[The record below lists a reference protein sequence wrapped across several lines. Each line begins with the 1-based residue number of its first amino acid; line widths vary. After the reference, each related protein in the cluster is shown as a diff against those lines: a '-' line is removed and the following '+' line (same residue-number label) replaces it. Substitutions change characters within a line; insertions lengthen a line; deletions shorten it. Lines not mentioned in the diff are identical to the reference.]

1 MPTSK
6 SLCVV
11 ITIVILSPLG
21 HSIMS
26 EFSEKNSPML
36 TISDT
41 IRDNNWNKLENPISS
56 EYNLEEP
63 TYKIHSPYGSV
74 DPILASLPTGP
85 WQLAGLPSQFDSRLY
100 IVQSN
105 SSDLASLEDIL
116 SNLKIEIIDHI
127 PDHSIIISLN
137 SDPSGEII
145 GQIGKLSEVRWIGEM
160 PTTWKIDTALIP
172 TLHSENVLLDLDI
185 IPSPSNSIV
194 DTMSLKLDIYDRF
207 NHYYQSSHCDEYLC
221 QVRNSLPSIIPVLA
235 VDHRILRIELGERLV
250 IQNSNASIIAGI
262 DYARSITDLNLTGYG
277 EVLGITDTGLDED
290 HGDFDG
296 RLRSPIFNLF
306 GPDNS
311 GADANSGHGTHVT
324 ATLLGDGSG
333 DDNATGMVPESTF
346 HFYQI
351 EVDSSGLLARW
362 GSLYEMYEHSFLN
375 DAKIHTNS
383 WGSNSLVGDYTSDS
397 RSVDW
402 FSNDNPDLLVIFSVG
417 DMGEAGVTS
426 PSTAKNVLS
435 VGATTTAAYSSSPI
449 GFVYD
454 NSSRGPTSD
463 GRIKPDIVA
472 PGVMICSARAEE
484 ASLATGSPCSL
495 NVHEGSSTPLYMTM
509 SGSSVSTPVVA
520 GASAMARQY
529 LREELGIMDPRSD
542 LIKALLVNGADDIGE
557 KNVPNQHEG
566 WGQLNLSNSL
576 FPQKDGDNLSLFFD
590 QDRQLSPG
598 HSFVYT
604 FDVFDDSGMEA
615 TLAWNDK
622 EGSAS
627 SNQNASRLVN
637 DLDLVI
643 KSPDGDVYY
652 GNNFGD
658 GISQTGG
665 GRDTLNNLERVRIP
679 SPDVGTWT
687 VEVGHSG
694 GFVQAFSLVLA
705 ADAEEIQNSDLTVVP
720 NSIFSPDTS
729 PLSGDTISLQLSWMN
744 QAVSPTG
751 DYSILLEDVSEGS
764 QIGTYPMPSLGGGEV
779 ETFSIYHSFQSTGN
793 HLLRLTLDHLS
804 EVEELNDEING
815 GANNNIFELL
825 FEVTEIGVRITPFL
839 PDGSYPSTFEEA
851 QSAKMRNMDPSSTTF
866 VNFQLELLNEGTS
879 EITVDLSVTKVQIV
893 DEAGILQNPVDEWSW
908 ELNESKPWVLSPFGE
923 TGDSI
928 VISLNLTDEDADI
941 ESRYALPGLF
951 VTDLTLFDK
960 NSPTISHSTR
970 LSVNVDRVEGLY
982 TVSAGTQGLGAQPDK
997 FATFFVS
1004 VRNIGNGPTEYR
1016 VSCET
1021 EDRWIVWVGG
1031 GQASVATIGP
1041 LSRLQFV
1048 QVPIHVKVPPSSS
1061 GLSSGAE
1068 NLVTCTTTSVNDPRL
1083 KTTETAVIEV
1093 LESRDFATQIYDSAG
1108 EEIGPLAISDSR
1120 AVLNGETVMTTLS
1133 ISNQGNVPLVFEIR
1147 ALSSSN
1153 VWPIQIFTEGE
1164 TPPNGEVTNMESS
1177 IGRGETTRITVLTV
1191 VPLAAEKGD
1200 KNTVS
1205 IKTTLNGN
1213 TVSNGTL
1220 LEVKEITTLDIVSES
1235 GFSLALGKSG
1245 NSDIFL
1251 HNSGNVPLIIKLTI
1265 GTLPEGWS
1273 GGLLT
1278 GDTFSLD
1285 MNRDSIVTIGLELP
1299 SGILPGKLTEKV
1311 PVIIESTSPSNSK
1324 EVTTLEI
1331 EVIVLPSV
1339 WIDVQSSTLTL
1350 QGINENEEGEL
1361 TLHIS
1366 NLGNMPSGVSLGYL
1380 APEGWTVEIQ
1390 PIEIT
1395 NLEPG
1400 ATIECRVS
1408 VMPRESSE
1416 DGLKELIINA
1426 NSTHE
1431 GDEIAKTASVI
1442 NIDIS
1447 KTGSGSNGGILG
1459 LLESAGLPS
1468 WSIGLLFIVTISGM
1482 IFLGIKARD
1491 EFAPLTP
1498 QEEIIPRGSAI
1509 LAGSSDERKA
1519 AALEIDTTGDVVTG
1533 GVLDSEIEEIIQSTV
1548 PTLPTHQVPEG
1559 ALPLP
1564 LTGLPDGWT
1573 MDQWVAYGHIWWE
1586 QNGP

>member
-1 MPTSK
+1 MPTCK

-11 ITIVILSPLG
+11 IAIVILSPLG
-21 HSIMS
+21 HSINS
-26 EFSEKNSPML
+26 EFSEEKPPLLAN
-36 TISDT
+36 SDT
-41 IRDNNWNKLENPISS
+41 GRENNWNKLENPISRN
-56 EYNLEEP
+56 YDLEEL

-74 DPILASLPTGP
+74 DPTLAALPPGP
-85 WQLAGLPSQFDSRLY
+85 WQLAGLPSQFDNRLY

-105 SSDLASLEDIL
+105 SSDLDSLNHML
-116 SNLKIEIIDHI
+116 SNLKIEIVDHI
-127 PDHSIIISLN
+127 PDHSVIISLN
-137 SDPSGEII
+137 SHQSGEII
-145 GQIGKLSEVRWIGEM
+145 GQIGKLSEVRWIGKM
-160 PTTWKIDTALIP
+160 PTTWKIDKALIP
-172 TLHSENVLLDLDI
+172 MVHSEDVLLDLDI
-185 IPSPSNSIV
+185 IPSPSNSNL
-194 DTMSLKLDIYDRF
+194 DTISLEMEIYDRLD
-207 NHYYQSSHCDEYLC
+207 HYYQSSQCDEYLC
-221 QVRNSLPSIIPVLA
+221 QIRNSLPSIIPVLA
-235 VDHRILRIELGERLV
+235 EDDRILRIELGEQLV

-311 GADANSGHGTHVT
+311 GADSNSGHGTHVT

-402 FSNDNPDLLVIFSVG
+402 FSNDNPELLVIFSVG

-449 GFVYD
+449 GYVYD

-463 GRIKPDIVA
+463 GRIKPEIVA

-484 ASLATGSPCSL
+484 ASLATGSACSQ

-509 SGSSVSTPVVA
+509 SGSSMATPVVA
-520 GASAMARQY
+520 GASAMTRQY
-529 LREELGIMDPRSD
+529 MKEELGILDPRSD
-542 LIKALLVNGADDIGE
+542 LIKALLVNGADDLGE
-557 KNVPNQHEG
+557 KNVPNNIEG
-566 WGQLNLSNSL
+566 WGQLTLSNSL
-576 FPQKDGDNLSLFFD
+576 FPQKDGDNLSLFYD

-604 FDVFDDSGMEA
+604 FDVLDESGLEV

-622 EGSAS
+622 EGSVS
-627 SNQNASRLVN
+627 SNQNTSRLVN

-652 GNNFGD
+652 GNNFED

-665 GRDTLNNLERVRIP
+665 ARDTLNNLERARI
-679 SPDVGTWT
+679 SSTIVGTWT
-687 VEVGHSG
+687 DEVGHSG
-694 GFVQAFSLVLA
+694 GFAQAFSLVITA
-705 ADAEEIQNSDLTVVP
+705 NAEEIQNSDLTVVP

-744 QAVSPTG
+744 QAASSTG
-751 DYSILLEDVSEGS
+751 DYSIMLEDLSDGS
-764 QIGTYPMPSLGGGEV
+764 QIGSYPMPSLGGGEV

-793 HLLRLTLDHLS
+793 HLVRLTLDHLS
-804 EVEELNDEING
+804 DVEELNDENSG
-815 GANNNIFELL
+815 VNNNVFELL
-825 FEVTEIGVRITPFL
+825 FEVTEIGVRITPL
-839 PDGSYPSTFEEA
+839 MEDGSYPSTFEEA
-851 QSAKMRNMDPSSTTF
+851 QLAKLRNMDPSSTTF
-866 VNFQLELLNEGTS
+866 GNFHLELLNEGTS
-879 EITVDLSVTKVQIV
+879 EITVDLLVTKVQIV

-908 ELNESKPWVLSPFGE
+908 DINESKPWVLSPFGE
-923 TGDSI
+923 AGDRI

-960 NSPTISHSTR
+960 NAPTISHSIR

-982 TVSAGTQGLGAQPDK
+982 TVSAGTQGLGAKPDK

-1016 VSCET
+1016 ISCET
-1021 EDRWIVWVGG
+1021 EDRWSVWVGG
-1031 GQASVATIGP
+1031 EQASVATVGP

-1048 QVPIHVKVPPSSS
+1048 QVPIQVKVPPSSS
-1061 GLSSGAE
+1061 GLSSGSE
-1068 NLVTCTTTSVNDPRL
+1068 NLVTCTTTSVNDPTL
-1083 KTTETAVIEV
+1083 KSTETAIIEV
-1093 LESRDFATQIYDSAG
+1093 LESRDFSTQIYDSLG

-1133 ISNQGNVPLVFEIR
+1133 ISNLGNVPLVFEIR

-1153 VWPIQIFTEGE
+1153 VWPIQIFKEGE
-1164 TPPNGEVTNMESS
+1164 TPPNVEVTNMESS
-1177 IGRGETTRITVLTV
+1177 VGRGETTRITVLTI

-1200 KNTVS
+1200 KNTIS
-1205 IKTTLNGN
+1205 IKTTLDGN

-1245 NSDIFL
+1245 NSDISL

-1265 GTLPEGWS
+1265 GTLPDGWS
-1273 GGLLT
+1273 GGLLS

-1324 EVTTLEI
+1324 EVTTLELD
-1331 EVIVLPSV
+1331 VIVLPSV
-1339 WIDVQSSTLTL
+1339 WIDVQSSTQTL
-1350 QGINENEEGEL
+1350 QGIVENERGEL
-1361 TLHIS
+1361 TLQIS
-1366 NLGNMPSGVSLGYL
+1366 NLGNVPSGVSLGYL
-1380 APEGWTVEIQ
+1380 APDGWTIEIQ

-1400 ATIECRVS
+1400 ATIECRVF
-1408 VMPRESSE
+1408 VTPGKSSE
-1416 DGLKELIINA
+1416 DGLKELTINA
-1426 NSTHE
+1426 NSTLE
-1431 GDEIAKTASVI
+1431 GDEISKTASIV

-1447 KTGSGSNGGILG
+1447 KTSSGNNGGILG
-1459 LLESAGLPS
+1459 LLESAGLPG
-1468 WSIGLLFIVTISGM
+1468 WTIGLLFIVTIIG
-1482 IFLGIKARD
+1482 ITLLGFKARE
-1491 EFAPLTP
+1491 EFAPLSS
-1498 QEEIIPRGSAI
+1498 EEELIPRGSAL

-1533 GVLDSEIEEIIQSTV
+1533 GVSDSEIEEMIQSTV

>member
-1 MPTSK
+1 MTTSK
-6 SLCVV
+6 SLCIV
-11 ITIVILSPLG
+11 ITIVILSPGG
-21 HSIMS
+21 HSIAS
-26 EFSEKNSPML
+26 EFSREKSPMS
-36 TISDT
+36 TNSDI
-41 IRDNNWNKLENPISS
+41 IRENNWNKLANPVSS
-56 EYNLEEP
+56 NYDLEEL

-74 DPILASLPTGP
+74 DPTLAALPPGP

-100 IVQSN
+100 VVQSN
-105 SSDLASLEDIL
+105 SPDLDSLAQL
-116 SNLKIEIIDHI
+116 LFNLKIEIVDHI
-127 PDHSIIISLN
+127 PDHSLVVSIN
-137 SDPSGEII
+137 FHESGDVIR
-145 GQIGKLSEVRWIGEM
+145 QIGKLSEVRWIGEM
-160 PTTWKIDTALIP
+160 PTMWKIDTALIP
-172 TLHSENVLLDLDI
+172 TLHSQNVLLDLDI
-185 IPSPSNSIV
+185 IPSPSNTNTDRI
-194 DTMSLKLDIYDRF
+194 SLEMDIYDRF
-207 NHYYQSSHCDEYLC
+207 DHYYQSSHCDQYLC
-221 QVRNSLPSIIPVLA
+221 QIRNSLPSIIPILA
-235 VDHRILRIELGERLV
+235 VDHRILRIEIGEQLV

-262 DYARSITDLNLTGYG
+262 DYARSLTDLNLTGYG

-311 GADANSGHGTHVT
+311 GADSNSGHGTHVT

-333 DDNATGMVPESTF
+333 DENATGMVPESTF

-362 GSLYEMYEHSFLN
+362 GSLYEMYDHSFLN

-402 FSNDNPDLLVIFSVG
+402 FSNDNPELLVIFSVG

-435 VGATTTAAYSSSPI
+435 VGATTTAAYASTPI
-449 GFVYD
+449 GNVYD

-463 GRIKPDIVA
+463 GRIKPEIVA

-484 ASLATGSPCSL
+484 ASLATGSACSQ

-509 SGSSVSTPVVA
+509 SGSSMATPVVA

-529 LREELGIMDPRSD
+529 LKEELGIINPRSD
-542 LIKALLVNGADDIGE
+542 LIKALLVNGADDLGE
-557 KNVPNQHEG
+557 KNVPNNLEG

-576 FPQKDGDNLSLFFD
+576 FPQKDGDSLSLFYD

-598 HSFVYT
+598 HSFIYT
-604 FDVFDDSGMEA
+604 FDVFDDSGLEA
-615 TLAWNDK
+615 SLAWSDK

-652 GNNFGD
+652 GNNFANGTSQ
-658 GISQTGG
+658 ISGV
-665 GRDTLNNLERVRIP
+665 RDTLNNLERVRIL
-679 SPDVGTWT
+679 STVVGTWT

-694 GFVQAFSLVLA
+694 GFSQPFSLVLA
-705 ADAEEIQNSDLTVVP
+705 ANAEEIQNSDLTVVP

-744 QAVSPTG
+744 QAVSSTG
-751 DYSILLEDVSEGS
+751 DYSIMLEDLSDGS
-764 QIGTYPMPSLGGGEV
+764 LIGSYPMPSLGGGEV

-793 HLLRLTLDHLS
+793 HVVRLTLDHLS
-804 EVEELNDEING
+804 EVQELNDENTGID
-815 GANNNIFELL
+815 NNVFELL
-825 FEVTEIGVRITPFL
+825 FEVTEIGVRITPL
-839 PDGSYPSTFEEA
+839 MEDGSYPSTFEEA
-851 QSAKMRNMDPSSTTF
+851 HLAKLRNMDPSSTTF
-866 VNFQLELLNEGTS
+866 GNFKLELLNEGTS
-879 EITVDLSVTKVQIV
+879 EITVDLVVTKVQIV
-893 DEAGILQNPVDEWSW
+893 DEYGILQNPVDEWSW
-908 ELNESKPWVLSPFGE
+908 EINESKPWLLSPFGE
-923 TGDSI
+923 AGDRI

-960 NSPTISHSTR
+960 NAPTISHSIR

-982 TVSAGTQGLGAQPDK
+982 TVSAGTQGLGAQPDN
-997 FATFFVS
+997 FGTFFVS

-1016 VSCET
+1016 ISCET

-1048 QVPIHVKVPPSSS
+1048 QVPIQVKVPPSSS
-1061 GLSSGAE
+1061 GLPSGAQ
-1068 NLVTCTTTSVNDPRL
+1068 NLVTCTTTSVNDPTL
-1083 KTTETAVIEV
+1083 KTTETAIIEV
-1093 LESRDFATQIYDSAG
+1093 LESRDFSTQIYDSLGA
-1108 EEIGPLAISDSR
+1108 EIGPLAISDSR

-1133 ISNQGNVPLVFEIR
+1133 ISNLGNVPLIFEIR
-1147 ALSSSN
+1147 ASSSSN
-1153 VWPIQIFTEGE
+1153 VWPIQIFPEGE
-1164 TPPNGEVTNMESS
+1164 TPPNGENKNMETSV
-1177 IGRGETTRITVLTV
+1177 GRGETTRITVLTI

-1200 KNTVS
+1200 KNTIS
-1205 IKTTLNGN
+1205 IKTTLDGN

-1235 GFSLALGKSG
+1235 GFSLALGKPG

-1265 GTLPEGWS
+1265 GTLPHGWS

-1299 SGILPGKLTEKV
+1299 SGIFPGKLTDKV
-1311 PVIIESTSPSNSK
+1311 PIIIESTSPSNSK

-1350 QGINENEEGEL
+1350 QGIDENERGEI
-1361 TLHIS
+1361 TLQIS

-1380 APEGWTVEIQ
+1380 APEGWTIEIQ
-1390 PIEIT
+1390 PIEIN

-1400 ATIECRVS
+1400 ATIECQVF
-1408 VMPRESSE
+1408 VTPRESSE
-1416 DGLKELIINA
+1416 DGLKELTINA
-1426 NSTHE
+1426 NSTLE
-1431 GDEIAKTASVI
+1431 GDEIEKTASVI

-1459 LLESAGLPS
+1459 ALESAGLPS
-1468 WSIGLLFIVTISGM
+1468 WSIGLLFIVIITGM
-1482 IFLGIKARD
+1482 IFVGIKVRD
-1491 EFAPLTP
+1491 DFAPLTS
-1498 QEEIIPRGSAI
+1498 EEELIPRGSAL

-1533 GVLDSEIEEIIQSTV
+1533 GVSDSEIEEIIQSSV
-1548 PTLPTHQVPEG
+1548 PILPTHQVPEG

-1564 LTGLPDGWT
+1564 LTGLPEGWT